1 MVELRNLLD
10 EKNSSSVQVHQL
22 EQLVMQEKRE
32 NETLRDHVEQM
43 QKDIEEDRRKRQQK
57 EE

>member
-32 NETLRDHVEQM
+32 NETLRDQVEQM